1 MIVRNAPRSRVFRAS
16 TFWNKYVNIRNC
28 TAWHCHPEA
37 VPLVIR
43 IWDVVAIDLCRDSR
57 GRTIDVGTLPVTRKT
72 GQQTILGTAVDIN
85 TVLRLSELY
94 GVEREMT
101 KGAYSRECVGVR
113 EGSDYDKCVFERI

>member
-16 TFWNKYVNIRNC
+16 IFWNQYVDIRNC
-28 TAWHCHPEA
+28 TAWHGHPEG

-43 IWDVVAIDLCRDSR
+43 TRDVVAIDLCRDSR

-72 GQQTILGTAVDIN
+72 GQQAILGTAVDIN

-101 KGAYSRECVGVR
+101 KGAYSREYLCVR